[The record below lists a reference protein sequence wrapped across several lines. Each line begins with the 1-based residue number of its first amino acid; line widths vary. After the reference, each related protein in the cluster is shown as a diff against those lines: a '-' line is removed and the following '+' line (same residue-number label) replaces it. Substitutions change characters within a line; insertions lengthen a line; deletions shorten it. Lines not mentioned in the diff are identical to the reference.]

1 MKQILLFL
9 FTLAINLIGQ
19 AQKPEPVYSFAKVSK
34 PVAWYKT
41 QATAWQKE
49 FEKNPKNAAAW
60 YFHYRALRNLIYIDT
75 NDRRSREEKNKDLT
89 KLIARMEKAVPNS
102 YEFNLTKWMNG
113 GNNFKY
119 LPYLKKAMELGEG
132 HTEYLCDVLVWA
144 EGERDLERRNTF
156 ARKWFESG
164 DVSPGLLY
172 YNYNVLI
179 GLPKNAIVF
188 TGGDNDTFPA
198 WVLQAQG
205 VRPDVLVLNS
215 YLLHLTDYRKRIFD
229 EIEVDNLDLYEDEDH
244 NLEKEKLE
252 KFEANLILNVA
263 ANRKN
268 RPVFVALT
276 ATSSE
281 AYIRNISD
289 KLFLTGLAYA
299 FSHEPLDN
307 MALLRKNF
315 EQKYA
320 LDYLDK
326 VFYSDIS
333 QTMVHHA
340 NGNYLIPM
348 LKLYEHYTAS
358 GESQRA
364 DWIKDKLLTVSKGTD
379 SEAEIKKR
387 VAGN

>member
-1 MKQILLFL
+1 MKRTLLLVLTLTL
-9 FTLAINLIGQ
+9 FMHAF
-19 AQKPEPVYSFAKVSK
+19 AQKPEPVLSFAKVSK
-34 PVAWYKT
+34 PVSWYKT
-41 QATAWQKE
+41 QAAAWKKE
-49 FEKNPKNAAAW
+49 FEKNPKNAPAW
-60 YFHYRALRNLIYIDT
+60 YYHYRALRNLIYNDT
-75 NDRRSREEKNKDLT
+75 TDHRTHEEKNKDLT
-89 KLIARMEKAVPNS
+89 QHIDRMEKAVPNS

-132 HTEYLCDVLVWA
+132 RTEYLCDVLVWA
-144 EGERDLERRNTF
+144 EGERNIEKRNTY
-156 ARKWFESG
+156 ARKWLESG

-179 GLPKNAIVF
+179 GLPQNAIVF

-205 VRPDVLVLNS
+205 VRPDVLVLNA
-215 YLLHLTDYRKRIFD
+215 YLLHLTDYRQRIFS
-229 EIEVDNLDLYEDEDH
+229 EIGVDQLDLYKDEDH
-244 NLEKEKLE
+244 NLERGKLE
-252 KFEANLILNVA
+252 KFETNLIPHVA

-276 ATSSE
+276 TSGSE
-281 AYIRNISD
+281 AYIKNISD

-299 FSHEPLDN
+299 FSNQPLDN

-326 VFYSDIS
+326 VFYNDIS

-348 LKLYEHYTAS
+348 LKLYEHYSAS

-364 DWIKDKLLTVSKGTD
+364 EWIRTKLLTLSKGTD